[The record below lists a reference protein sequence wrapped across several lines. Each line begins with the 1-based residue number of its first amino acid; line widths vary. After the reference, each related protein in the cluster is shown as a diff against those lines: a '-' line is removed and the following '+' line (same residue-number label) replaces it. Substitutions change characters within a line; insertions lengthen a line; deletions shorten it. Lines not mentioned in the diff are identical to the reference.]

1 MDLHDS
7 VVSRVI
13 DALDLRSRMAVL
25 CTCKRMKRLCE
36 RPDLWRRICFDSA
49 DEQRGLKAD
58 WLLGVLGRAQGGVE
72 VLHLARSREARAA
85 EGQQRFS
92 DGLKMDQLL
101 PHTQGPGALRLA
113 ALCPRLVHV
122 SIDERAS
129 CLGGMTN
136 CLARALGS
144 RCPLLESLE
153 VYFERYSLPGE
164 LFTDEGLIALSE
176 GCRRLRSLALVN
188 CDYVSDR
195 ALYAVAAN
203 CRGLQELQLG
213 GYSENITDIGLSVL
227 LDACPTLR
235 VLWLGGKLL
244 KVTDATLA
252 ALTRHSPSSLQR
264 IKLTRS
270 MTSSALRRLSHC
282 RELVEID
289 ARHISDGD
297 VPDDILAE
305 LARACPNL
313 RRIALP
319 PEVYTEGDDGAM
331 MQGGSTAAS
340 VDEEEEEEEASG
352 LRVGSFE
359 GGGGAANCGVSGAR
373 GARMLHESDV
383 RRFALQGVEMSHHCH

>member
-1 MDLHDS
+1 
-7 VVSRVI
+7 
-13 DALDLRSRMAVL
+13 
-25 CTCKRMKRLCE
+25 
-36 RPDLWRRICFDSA
+36 
-49 DEQRGLKAD
+49 
-58 WLLGVLGRAQGGVE
+58 
-72 VLHLARSREARAA
+72 
-85 EGQQRFS
+85 
-92 DGLKMDQLL
+92 
-101 PHTQGPGALRLA
+101 
-113 ALCPRLVHV
+113 
-122 SIDERAS
+122 
-129 CLGGMTN
+129 
-136 CLARALGS
+136 
-144 RCPLLESLE
+144 
-153 VYFERYSLPGE
+153 
-164 LFTDEGLIALSE
+164 
-176 GCRRLRSLALVN
+176 
-188 CDYVSDR
+188 VSDR

-213 GYSENITDIGLSVL
+213 GYRCVVVGVGGGGGGMCCLELPRPGAPFSLPRNPHPTHPHPHTHTHTHPSENITDIGLSVL

-289 ARHISDGD
+289 ARHINDGD

-313 RRIALP
+313 RQIALP